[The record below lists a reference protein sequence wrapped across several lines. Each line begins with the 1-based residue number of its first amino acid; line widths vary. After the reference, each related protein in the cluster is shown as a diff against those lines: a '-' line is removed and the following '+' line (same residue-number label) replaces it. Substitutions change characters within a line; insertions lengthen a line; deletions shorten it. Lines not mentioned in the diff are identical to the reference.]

1 MSKLRERNKKVIEK
15 VLTNSTEMKNF
26 RESFNS
32 QHGFDPLDGE
42 KLPVLKEG
50 FSWSK
55 VAKKA
60 GFSSLREAEQSSTWP
75 QLLRAGVQQLVNN
88 SYQMVETT
96 YEDWVTVVP
105 STKQTELYAP
115 IQGINFPR
123 QVPEGG
129 LYPEVNM
136 AGLNIKLENL
146 KFGSMF
152 VVTDELE
159 EDDQTA
165 QVTKQANLLGE
176 YLKILTEVWVY
187 GKLLSPSGGVTYTN
201 LQVPVSETKPS
212 TEANYPFAAASAPFQ
227 GGGFNKPASFGAFSQ
242 TTIVA
247 GYQALMQQKNLL
259 GLIMAVNPNRL
270 LISPKYY
277 FDAATL
283 LHSTYY
289 PTGTGT
295 SGTGAPFAINPI
307 HNVADLS
314 VSRYMPD
321 NTGVVSAQSKAWFLL
336 DDSKPWFVHQLRQGP
351 AVLSEAP
358 NAGESF
364 NRKLIRFRADMR
376 MNADYID
383 PRFVWE
389 GSDGSV

>member
-1 MSKLRERNKKVIEK
+1 MKLKERNQKVIEK
-15 VLTNSTEMKNF
+15 VLTNSETMKNF
-26 RESFNS
+26 RESFKR
-32 QHGFDPLDGE
+32 QHNFDPLDGNA
-42 KLPVLKEG
+42 LPVLKEG

-60 GFSSLREAEQSSTWP
+60 GFVSLREAEQSSTWP

-88 SYQMVETT
+88 SYQMVPTT
-96 YEDWVTVVP
+96 YEDWVSVVP
-105 STKQTELYAP
+105 SNKNTELYAP

-136 AGLNIKLENL
+136 AGLNLKLENL

-159 EDDQTA
+159 EDDLTA

-201 LQVPVSETKPS
+201 LYVPVSETKPS
-212 TEANYPFAAASAPFQ
+212 TENNYPWTSSSAPFA
-227 GGGFNKPASFGAFSQ
+227 GGGYNRPVSFGAFNQ
-242 TTIVA
+242 ANIVTGYTT
-247 GYQALMQQKNLL
+247 LMQQKNLL

-270 LISPKYY
+270 LISPKYQ

-295 SGTGAPFAINPI
+295 SGTGSPFAINPI

-314 VSRYMPD
+314 ISRYMP
-321 NTGVVSAQSKAWFLL
+321 NNSGTVSALSLAWMLV

-351 AVLSEAP
+351 AVIAEAP

-376 MNADYID
+376 MNADFID
-383 PRFVWE
+383 PRFAWL
-389 GSDGSV
+389 GSDGSA